1 MTQPGGARPAS
12 LRVAST
18 PGGEI
23 HTGGASAADVRLT
36 LADGARLADNAP
48 ADVALYL
55 SDRTGAEPATVV
67 VYATNG
73 RLLATQAVF

>member
-1 MTQPGGARPAS
+1 MTQPRGRPSSQPPRRLYA
-12 LRVAST
+12 V
-18 PGGEI
+18 GEI

-55 SDRTGAEPATVV
+55 SDRTGAMPATVV